1 MALVVKEL
9 AWHEVDA
16 AVRQEW
22 LDLMARCGAN
32 ATLRPDW
39 MEVSARAWGRLG
51 DLRVAVVREGEGGSL
66 RAVIPLL
73 RGRRKV
79 LRIPVRTLELGS
91 NLVAYHPEII
101 AVDRHEEYL
110 ARVLDEVGGGW
121 TAFVAENLV
130 EGGATEQAVGVMARR
145 EGSFVATYKGD
156 LSPFLPLPREWDSLV
171 ASKPKKFRY
180 RIRKAQ
186 SDLAERPELVMRWYE
201 GGSDSREL
209 LDHVLAVERH
219 SWKRDAGMDIE
230 RREQERLYHELVLHL
245 LSEENMLFSNV
256 LELHGEPVAF
266 SLCYAW
272 NGVVGQ
278 MKTSFDDRFAEMSPG
293 FMVMVESIHRAVT
306 LGFREYD
313 FLGDIM
319 QHKMRWADE
328 ARLHTSRFVFSRR
341 PLGLAL
347 GMAKR
352 AALWVQGKRREQK
365 GAVAGEGTA
374 EAPLSPSV
382 EVAP

>member
-9 AWHEVDA
+9 SWHEVDS

-22 LDLMARCGAN
+22 LQLMVMCGAN

-51 DLRVAVVREGEGGSL
+51 HLRVAVVREGGSL
-66 RAVIPLL
+66 RAVIPFL

-101 AVDRHEEYL
+101 AADRHEEYL
-110 ARVLDEVGGGW
+110 GRVLDEVRGGW
-121 TAFVAENLV
+121 TVFVAENLV
-130 EGGATEQAVGVMARR
+130 EGGVTEKAVGAMARR
-145 EGSFVATYKGD
+145 KGSFVATYKGD
-156 LSPFLPLPREWDSLV
+156 LSPYLPLPREWDALV

-186 SDLAERPELVMRWYE
+186 SDLAERPELAMRWYE

-209 LDHVLAVERH
+209 LDHVLQVERH

-230 RREQERLYHELVLHL
+230 RRDQERLYHELVLRL

-256 LELHGEPVAF
+256 LERHGEPIAF

-293 FMVMVESIHRAVT
+293 FMVMVESIHRALS

-352 AALWVQGKRREQK
+352 AALWVQGKAKEQK
-365 GAVAGEGTA
+365 GPVVGNGTT
-374 EAPLSPSV
+374 EVPLAPSV